1 MSGEGRNIAR
11 QAWVAIE
18 AQFLNNRQVQI
29 LHLDDAFRQLVQG
42 DLYITKYFRQM
53 EAMANTLHDLDSP
66 VTEETLVLN
75 LLRGLCPWYTHL
87 RANLTRINLFPSFA
101 RVRDDLQLEEL
112 TTVAA
117 RDGNRADS
125 TRIYSSW
132 IHTCET
138 KLNPYP
144 KTFVGMDLYP
154 YSYPLGIHYPV
165 DTRYPPAYYNF
176 SIQQ

>member
-1 MSGEGRNIAR
+1 MSGGGRNIAR

-75 LLRGLCPWYTHL
+75 LLRGLCP
-87 RANLTRINLFPSFA
+87 
-101 RVRDDLQLEEL
+101 
-112 TTVAA
+112 
-117 RDGNRADS
+117 
-125 TRIYSSW
+125 
-132 IHTCET
+132 
-138 KLNPYP
+138 
-144 KTFVGMDLYP
+144 
-154 YSYPLGIHYPV
+154 
-165 DTRYPPAYYNF
+165 
-176 SIQQ
+176 